1 MAIAGAGGVV
11 GCGRPLRRCSR
22 TLPRRRRLLRA
33 QGGLYSAV
41 PGTAGETGGG
51 GARIAAYVNIT
62 SSLAIAA
69 LLVLLAYA
77 VMRPLVLT
85 SQLPTRGGLP
95 LAMGLVFVGLFIV
108 ITRKKAL
115 AQIVG
120 FLVLENGIALLAL
133 LGTFGIPLIVELG
146 VFLDVMMGFLVMQVF
161 VYHIHG
167 TLNPSTSNSSINSDT
182 DEERRIIDMNFAL
195 LLFRP
200 LLSALLAYV
209 VRPYRVAVGWAGAWL
224 SLVSLG
230 SALAFAAS
238 LLAGSEAPTFGPSEM
253 LRADSLS
260 ALLMACIAGVATLAL
275 FFSPGLGRESPYD
288 AAQLRRYHVFVNLF
302 IFAMLLAVSANNV
315 GIMWIAVEATT
326 IFSAMVI
333 PLALTKA
340 SVEASWK
347 YILISSVGIT
357 LAFAGTV
364 LAYFDFVALS
374 GRTEN
379 ALNWPVLLSAAPHL
393 HPEVMRLAFVF
404 LLVGFGTKA
413 GIAPMHTWLPD
424 AHSEAPSP
432 LSAMMSGV
440 LLAVALYAI
449 TRWKV
454 VVDATLGPAFSNQLL
469 LLMGL
474 FSLLV
479 AAFSL
484 VLQRN
489 YKRMLAYSSIEHT
502 GLICIGL
509 GLGPLECLPP
519 SCISSATRRP
529 SQCCSYCREKCSTIT
544 AAQNWIESRAF

>member
-1 MAIAGAGGVV
+1 
-11 GCGRPLRRCSR
+11 
-22 TLPRRRRLLRA
+22 
-33 QGGLYSAV
+33 
-41 PGTAGETGGG
+41 
-51 GARIAAYVNIT
+51 
-62 SSLAIAA
+62 
-69 LLVLLAYA
+69 
-77 VMRPLVLT
+77 
-85 SQLPTRGGLP
+85 
-95 LAMGLVFVGLFIV
+95 
-108 ITRKKAL
+108 
-115 AQIVG
+115 
-120 FLVLENGIALLAL
+120 
-133 LGTFGIPLIVELG
+133 
-146 VFLDVMMGFLVMQVF
+146 
-161 VYHIHG
+161 
-167 TLNPSTSNSSINSDT
+167 
-182 DEERRIIDMNFAL
+182 MNFIL
-195 LLFRP
+195 LLLP
-200 LLSALLAYV
+200 SLLSALLATL
-209 VRPYRVAVGWAGAWL
+209 VRPYRVLVGWVSACL

-230 SALAFAAS
+230 AALAFAAS
-238 LLAGSEAPTFGPSEM
+238 LLDGSEAPTFGPSEL

-260 ALLMACIAGVATLAL
+260 ALLMVCVAAVATLAL
-275 FFSPGLGRESPYD
+275 CFSPGLGCESPYD
-288 AAQLRRYHVFVNLF
+288 VAQLRRYHVFVNLF

-347 YILISSVGIT
+347 YIIISSVGIT
-357 LAFAGTV
+357 LAFVGTV
-364 LAYFDFVALS
+364 LAYFDFVTLS
-374 GRTEN
+374 GRADN
-379 ALNWPVLLSAAPHL
+379 ALNWPVLLSAAPSL

-454 VVDATLGPAFSNQLL
+454 VVDAALGPAFSNQLL
-469 LLMGL
+469 LLLGL

-484 VLQRN
+484 VIQRN

-509 GLGPLECLPP
+509 GLGPLGVFAAFLHLVCHTVAKSMLFVLSGEVLHRYRSTELERVSGLLKVMPWTGALFMGGVLAIVGLPP
-519 SCISSATRRP
+519 FGLFISEFALIRAGFAAGRPGLMAAVLALLAVGFVALLRHSNRMLYGTPPQGVTMGEVGSWRMAPLFVSVSALVVLGLALP
-529 SQCCSYCREKCSTIT
+529 AVLEALLNQVVKVV
-544 AAQNWIESRAF
+544 AK

>member
-1 MAIAGAGGVV
+1 
-11 GCGRPLRRCSR
+11 
-22 TLPRRRRLLRA
+22 
-33 QGGLYSAV
+33 
-41 PGTAGETGGG
+41 
-51 GARIAAYVNIT
+51 
-62 SSLAIAA
+62 
-69 LLVLLAYA
+69 
-77 VMRPLVLT
+77 
-85 SQLPTRGGLP
+85 
-95 LAMGLVFVGLFIV
+95 
-108 ITRKKAL
+108 
-115 AQIVG
+115 
-120 FLVLENGIALLAL
+120 
-133 LGTFGIPLIVELG
+133 
-146 VFLDVMMGFLVMQVF
+146 
-161 VYHIHG
+161 
-167 TLNPSTSNSSINSDT
+167 
-182 DEERRIIDMNFAL
+182 MNFVL
-195 LLFRP
+195 LLFPP
-200 LLSALLAYV
+200 LLSALLAYL
-209 VRPYRVAVGWAGAWL
+209 VRPYRPGVGWAGASL
-224 SLVSLG
+224 SLVSLVA
-230 SALAFAAS
+230 ALAFAATIV
-238 LLAGSEAPTFGPSEM
+238 AGSEAPTFGPTEL

-260 ALLMACIAGVATLAL
+260 ALLMVCVAAVATLAL
-275 FFSPGLGRESPYD
+275 FFSPGLGRNDHYD
-288 AAQLRRYHVFVNLF
+288 VVQLRRYHIFVNLF

-315 GIMWIAVEATT
+315 GMMWIAVEATT
-326 IFSAMVI
+326 IFSALVI

-374 GRTEN
+374 GRADN

-469 LLMGL
+469 LWLGL
-474 FSLLV
+474 FSLAV
-479 AAFSL
+479 AVFSL
-484 VLQRN
+484 VIQRN

-509 GLGPLECLPP
+509 GLGPLGVFAAFLHLICHTVAKSMLFILSGELLHHYRSTEVDRISGMLKLIPWTGALFMVGIFAVVGLPP
-519 SCISSATRRP
+519 FGVFISEFALVRAGFANGKPGLMAVVLTLLAVGFVALLRHSNRMLYGAP
-529 SQCCSYCREKCSTIT
+529 PHESTPANVGRWRMVPLLLSVSVLVILGLT
-544 AAQNWIESRAF
+544 LPAPLETLLNQVVKVVGK

>member
-1 MAIAGAGGVV
+1 MI
-11 GCGRPLRRCSR
+11 
-22 TLPRRRRLLRA
+22 
-33 QGGLYSAV
+33 
-41 PGTAGETGGG
+41 
-51 GARIAAYVNIT
+51 
-62 SSLAIAA
+62 
-69 LLVLLAYA
+69 
-77 VMRPLVLT
+77 
-85 SQLPTRGGLP
+85 
-95 LAMGLVFVGLFIV
+95 
-108 ITRKKAL
+108 
-115 AQIVG
+115 
-120 FLVLENGIALLAL
+120 
-133 LGTFGIPLIVELG
+133 
-146 VFLDVMMGFLVMQVF
+146 
-161 VYHIHG
+161 
-167 TLNPSTSNSSINSDT
+167 
-182 DEERRIIDMNFAL
+182 FAL
-195 LLFRP
+195 LLLPP
-200 LLSALLAYV
+200 LLSALLASL
-209 VRPYRVAVGWAGAWL
+209 VRPYRVAVGRAAAWL

-230 SALAFAAS
+230 AALAFTAS
-238 LLAGSEAPTFGPSEM
+238 ILAGSEALTFGPGEL

-260 ALLMACIAGVATLAL
+260 ALLMVCIAAVTTLAL
-275 FFSPGLGRESPYD
+275 FFSPGLGRESQYD
-288 AAQLRRYHVFVNLF
+288 LEQLRRYHVFVNLF

-333 PLALTKA
+333 PLGLTKA

-374 GRTEN
+374 GRSEN

-404 LLVGFGTKA
+404 VLVGFGTKA

-469 LLMGL
+469 LLLGL

-509 GLGPLECLPP
+509 GLGPMGVFAAFLHLVCHAAAKSMLFLLSGEVLHRYHSTELERVSGLLKTMPWTGAFFMAGMLAIVGLPP
-519 SCISSATRRP
+519 FGLFISEFTLIRAGFAGGRP
-529 SQCCSYCREKCSTIT
+529 GLMAAVLVLLAVGFVALLRHSNRMLYGMPPREVTVGEVDRLRIAPLFLAVCVLVALGLTLPVPLQALLNQVVKVVTK
-544 AAQNWIESRAF
+544 

>member
-1 MAIAGAGGVV
+1 
-11 GCGRPLRRCSR
+11 
-22 TLPRRRRLLRA
+22 
-33 QGGLYSAV
+33 
-41 PGTAGETGGG
+41 
-51 GARIAAYVNIT
+51 
-62 SSLAIAA
+62 
-69 LLVLLAYA
+69 
-77 VMRPLVLT
+77 
-85 SQLPTRGGLP
+85 
-95 LAMGLVFVGLFIV
+95 
-108 ITRKKAL
+108 
-115 AQIVG
+115 
-120 FLVLENGIALLAL
+120 
-133 LGTFGIPLIVELG
+133 
-146 VFLDVMMGFLVMQVF
+146 
-161 VYHIHG
+161 
-167 TLNPSTSNSSINSDT
+167 
-182 DEERRIIDMNFAL
+182 MNFVL
-195 LLFRP
+195 LLFP
-200 LLSALLAYV
+200 SLLSALLATL
-209 VRPYRVAVGWAGAWL
+209 VRPYRVAVGWVNAGL

-230 SALAFAAS
+230 AALAFAVTS
-238 LLAGSEAPTFGPSEM
+238 LAGSEAPTFGPSEL

-260 ALLMACIAGVATLAL
+260 VLLMVCIGAVATLAL
-275 FFSPGLGRESPYD
+275 FFSPGLGLESQYD
-288 AAQLRRYHVFVNLF
+288 IAELRRYHIFVNLF

-315 GIMWIAVEATT
+315 GIMWVAVEATT

-357 LAFAGTV
+357 LAFVGTV

-374 GRTEN
+374 GRSDN
-379 ALNWPVLLSAAPHL
+379 ALNWPVLLSAAPRL

-469 LLMGL
+469 LLLGL

-484 VLQRN
+484 VIQRN

-509 GLGPLECLPP
+509 GLGPLGVFAAFLHLVCHTAAKSMLFVLSGEVLHRYHSTELERVSGMLKVMPWTGALFMGGILAVIGLPP
-519 SCISSATRRP
+519 FGLFMSEFALIRAGFADGRP
-529 SQCCSYCREKCSTIT
+529 GLM
-544 AAQNWIESRAF
+544 AAVLALLALAFVSLLRHSNRMLYGTPPRDVTMGDVGRWRIAPLFLSVGVLVVLGLTLPAPLELLLNQVVKVVAK